1 MNLRVILTG
10 HIHVFA
16 FMLTRH
22 MHVFESLCYQVI
34 ICIREFMLTG
44 YIYMYLRV
52 YVNRSNI

>member
-22 MHVFESLCYQVI
+22 IHVFESLCYQA
-34 ICIREFMLTG
+34 
-44 YIYMYLRV
+44 IYMYLRV
-52 YVNRSNI
+52 YVNRSYTCI